1 MSNFTFTHE
10 HGPNHKITMEIEE
23 YHIDEVLN
31 RFAEFLRG
39 CGFQIKG
46 EESLAIVNEYDFEN
60 KYVPDVGEKPTEEEK
75 NISKNDA
82 LREYHFNQVFYK
94 NAPLENYKVNWY
106 TTYGSIPNVYAQ
118 GKNNG

>member
-1 MSNFTFTHE
+1 
-10 HGPNHKITMEIEE
+10 MEIEE

-46 EESLAIVNEYDFEN
+46 EESLAIVNEYDSEN
-60 KYVPDVGEKPTEEEK
+60 KYVPDVGEKPAEEEK
-75 NISKNDA
+75 ANYRNLAI
-82 LREYHFNQVFYK
+82 FYK
-94 NAPLENYKVNWY
+94 QAPLEDYKVNWY

>member
-31 RFAEFLRG
+31 CFAEFLRG

-46 EESLAIVNEYDFEN
+46 EERLDIVNDFE
-60 KYVPDVGEKPTEEEK
+60 DHKPIEPEE
-75 NISKNDA
+75 NIFKNDA
-82 LREYHFNQVFYK
+82 LREYHFNQIFYK
-94 NAPLENYKVNWY
+94 QAPLEDYKINWY
-106 TTYGSIPNVYAQ
+106 KTYGSIPNVYAE

>member
-31 RFAEFLRG
+31 CFAEFLRG

-46 EESLAIVNEYDFEN
+46 EESLAIVNDFEN
-60 KYVPDVGEKPTEEEK
+60 QYAPDETETPEHFFYKDPPTGEKY
-75 NISKNDA
+75 NYGNHQI
-82 LREYHFNQVFYK
+82 FYK
-94 NAPLENYKVNWY
+94 QAPLENYKINWY
-106 TTYGSIPNVYAQ
+106 KTYGSIPNVYAQ

>member
-31 RFAEFLRG
+31 CFAEFLRG

-46 EESLAIVNEYDFEN
+46 EESLAIVNDYEFEH
-60 KYVPDVGEKPTEEEK
+60 KYVPDVGEKPAKEEK
-75 NISKNDA
+75 PNYGNHQI
-82 LREYHFNQVFYK
+82 FYK
-94 NAPLENYKVNWY
+94 QAPLENYKFNFY
-106 TTYGSIPNVYAQ
+106 TKA
-118 GKNNG
+118 NNG

>member
-1 MSNFTFTHE
+1 MPNFTFTHE

-46 EESLAIVNEYDFEN
+46 EESLAIVNDFEN
-60 KYVPDVGEKPTEEEK
+60 QYVPDENEPFEHFFYKDPPTEEKPNYGNPE
-75 NISKNDA
+75 I
-82 LREYHFNQVFYK
+82 FYK
-94 NAPLENYKVNWY
+94 QAPLEDYKFNYY
-106 TTYGSIPNVYAQ
+106 TKA
-118 GKNNG
+118 NNG